1 MRNAA
6 RKLIC
11 ETRRVQTSPIVPV
24 TLYFACAGLG
34 LGMKRCG
41 VIAVLAI
48 AWMAQAEAGDQAGK
62 GALPVA
68 APQTWAGAYV
78 GLNLGVAGG
87 DSDWRVLA
95 SSALFADAV
104 AGNSF
109 SEPAVG
115 PLGGIQAGYN
125 FQSGPLVF
133 GVEVLAN
140 GGLVRGQQLSR
151 FVTGAMDDLLQV
163 DVRAVLAAAGRVGY
177 AWNNSLAYVKGGV
190 AAALIHASAKDTT
203 APFTG
208 SGSDS
213 NWRLGPTIG
222 VGLEYAVNRTVSVAL
237 EYNYI
242 HLSDAD
248 YQLGDS
254 TGTYRWRIDVPD
266 IHWIAVRLNYR
277 FN

>member
-34 LGMKRCG
+34 LGMKSWG
-41 VIAVLAI
+41 VIAVLSV
-48 AWMAQAEAGDQAGK
+48 AWMAHAEAADQPEK
-62 GALPVA
+62 IALPVA
-68 APQTWAGAYV
+68 AVQTWAGAYV
-78 GLNLGVAGG
+78 GLNLGVGVSN
-87 DSDWRVLA
+87 SDWTVLA
-95 SSALFADAV
+95 SAAPFADAV
-104 AGNSF
+104 AGDSL
-109 SEPAVG
+109 SRRMAG
-115 PLGGIQAGYN
+115 LLGGIQAGYN
-125 FQSGPLVF
+125 FQSGPMVF
-133 GVEVLAN
+133 GIEALAN
-140 GGLVRGQQLSR
+140 GSLVRGERFAPFNAADDQLK
-151 FVTGAMDDLLQV
+151 VEM
-163 DVRAVLAAAGRVGY
+163 RALLAATGRIGY
-177 AWNNSLAYVKGGV
+177 AWDNSLAYVKGGV

-208 SGSDS
+208 SGSDD
-213 NWRLGPTIG
+213 NWRIGPTIG
-222 VGLEYAVNRTVSVAL
+222 VGLEYDVNRTVSVAL

-266 IHWIAVRLNYR
+266 IHWIAVRLNCR

>member
-1 MRNAA
+1 
-6 RKLIC
+6 
-11 ETRRVQTSPIVPV
+11 
-24 TLYFACAGLG
+24 
-34 LGMKRCG
+34 MKNRG
-41 VIAVLAI
+41 VIAVLSV
-48 AWMAQAEAGDQAGK
+48 AWIAQAEAADQPEK
-62 GALPVA
+62 IALPVA
-68 APQTWAGAYV
+68 AAHTWAGAYV
-78 GLNLGVAGG
+78 GINLGVAGG
-87 DSDWRVLA
+87 NSDWTVLA
-95 SSALFADAV
+95 SAALFADAV
-104 AGNSF
+104 AGDSF
-109 SEPAVG
+109 SERVVG
-115 PLGGIQAGYN
+115 PLGGIQAGFN

-133 GVEVLAN
+133 GIEALAN
-140 GGLVRGQQLSR
+140 GGLVRGQQISG
-151 FVTGAMDDLLQV
+151 FGAADDVLEV
-163 DVRAVLAAAGRVGY
+163 DVRAVLAATGRVGY

-203 APFTG
+203 APATG

-213 NWRLGPTIG
+213 NWRVGPTVG

-266 IHWIAVRLNYR
+266 IHWIAVRLNCR